1 MIPKKSSKIYKEL
14 SEELN
19 IEESLIEDLMEFYYK
34 RVRENL
40 SELKHPRINLEGLGH
55 FVIKELF
62 VKESIPKIEKSLTR
76 HDTST
81 FSAYF
86 NKKSKETK
94 LEKLKELKKKI
105 DLENERK
112 LESQNKRDE
121 YIKNNMGEQETD
133 SGGNN

>member
-1 MIPKKSSKIYKEL
+1 MIPKKPSKIYKEL

-19 IEESLIEDLMEFYYK
+19 IEGSLVEDLIEFYYK
-34 RVRENL
+34 KVRENL
-40 SELKHPRINLEGLGH
+40 SGLKHPRINIDGLGH
-55 FVIKELF
+55 FVVKELF
-62 VKESIPKIEKSLTR
+62 VKESIPRIEKSLEL

-112 LESQNKRDE
+112 LELQNKRDE
-121 YIKNNMGEQETD
+121 YIKNNLGEQETD